1 MIGILHFLLRELNM
15 HLFNI
20 GASFTLLGFLL
31 ILGHIQIKDICKQRL
46 ARDGQTHTNTY
57 KVRKYALLFAQL
69 SSFISCFYIILNC
82 YGLLRY
88 NYRELVDYTMLYK
101 RSTDIMILISEYL
114 TIIRLHKYIVD
125 RTTKP
130 RASVNYDIAIAVVY
144 GISALFVVHTLT

>member
-1 MIGILHFLLRELNM
+1 MMGILHFLLRELNM

-31 ILGHIQIKDICKQRL
+31 ILGHIQVKDICKQRL

-82 YGLLRY
+82 YGLL